1 MAVCGRN
8 TSDSPKSI
16 FFLIFS
22 DGVFVVYFTWYQGG
36 HLYRFKWSVRLLCL
50 SLPNELAC
58 SLKFWMDKEYFFKHF
73 IFIIMGFLVRLCVF
87 CFLFFCPYLWAF
99 PDQKSNLSHSSNPS
113 QCPVS
118 TESLTHQATRNPQE
132 YLKYHLW
139 RKLYLCYCFEWCS
152 NHLPFSWIFW
162 V

>member
-16 FFLIFS
+16 FFLIFL

-87 CFLFFCPYLWAF
+87 CFLFFLPL
-99 PDQKSNLSHSSNPS
+99 PVGVPRPKIQPEPQQQPK
-113 QCPVS
+113 PVS
-118 TESLTHQATRNPQE
+118 CQHWIPNPPSHKESPGIFKISLMKE
-132 YLKYHLW
+132 IISVLLLW
-139 RKLYLCYCFEWCS
+139 M
-152 NHLPFSWIFW
+152 
-162 V
+162 VQ